1 MPAGAI
7 PKDGPSAGIA
17 MAVTLTSCLA
27 ARPTRREIGMTGEVT
42 LRGKVLEIGGVKE
55 KVLAAHRA
63 GLKKVILPWDN
74 KKDLEKIP
82 AKVTK
87 DLKLLFVKDMDEVLK
102 IALKK

>member
-1 MPAGAI
+1 M
-7 PKDGPSAGIA
+7 
-17 MAVTLTSCLA
+17 
-27 ARPTRREIGMTGEVT
+27 
-42 LRGKVLEIGGVKE
+42 
-55 KVLAAHRA
+55 LAAHRA